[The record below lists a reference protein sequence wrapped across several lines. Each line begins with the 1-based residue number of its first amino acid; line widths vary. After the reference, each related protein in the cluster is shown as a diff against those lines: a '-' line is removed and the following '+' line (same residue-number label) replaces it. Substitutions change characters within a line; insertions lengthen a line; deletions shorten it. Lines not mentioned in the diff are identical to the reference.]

1 MAITNKITMCEF
13 NHHPHMLPLVSGY
26 LQAYSEKDSELA
38 EQTEFELFTRTA
50 NTSADEIIEELVS
63 RQSDVYAISCYIW
76 NMGLIRK
83 LLDPIIE
90 RVPHAR
96 IILGGPQVQGRA
108 ETYIRPEQNRI
119 FIANGEGEVIF
130 YEFLKEVI
138 AGGKN
143 FRNCPGLNF
152 WDMKLLTTTPSP
164 PLIKDLDDI
173 PSPFLTGIFDDM
185 PFVNVAYE
193 TNRGCP
199 YTCSFCYFSRGG
211 EYRKLRKFSQDR
223 VSKEMDWLTSRDLM
237 YIFMADA
244 NWGVFK
250 QDIVYSQELANY
262 AKKRGSPTFV
272 SFSAA
277 KNRPNAVLE
286 IAQIFKDAGITNS
299 QPVSF
304 QSLNPEVLKLISRIN
319 IKADKIDELQIL
331 FSEQHIDSY
340 VEMIWPLPGETL
352 ESFKQ
357 GLEVICNKGLGTITC
372 YPTIMLP
379 NTALWDQEEE
389 FGFVTLEPEDALN
402 DSKIVIQTNWVTK
415 DEYEEGVRYYFATH
429 ILFNLGTLR
438 CLSDYLHY
446 ECKYPLNKLFTDFSN
461 FMKSHQEN
469 KLAYWIEDFII
480 DKGGFVDN
488 GSLGMCAHQILHIDR
503 DKFQELL
510 YQFVS
515 EQSWWEDNKAKF
527 LFEVDILNT
536 PFLYSTP
543 PLKTADSFE
552 NHLNYLKIVEQTTA
566 RKVVELPAEF
576 QSFLPHYVYSQSAK
590 VLCEKSVRYEVLY
603 ITNQIPY
610 MPSWSKEQVGNY
622 GQGRIQ
628 SNRSLMPN
636 WEPLTEKQD
645 NCEQIDDE
653 MLIEEVF

>member
-1 MAITNKITMCEF
+1 MTSKITMCEF

-26 LQAYSEKDSELA
+26 LQAYSQKDPEVESE
-38 EQTEFELFTRTA
+38 TEFELFTRTA
-50 NTSADEIIEELVS
+50 NTSADNIIEELVS

-130 YEFLKEVI
+130 YEFIKEVI

-211 EYRKLRKFSQDR
+211 EYRKLRKFSQER

-319 IKADKIDELQIL
+319 IKADKIDELQTL

-402 DSKIVIQTNWVTK
+402 DSKIVIQTNWVTEA
-415 DEYEEGVRYYFATH
+415 EYEEGVRYYFATH

-438 CLSDYLHY
+438 CLSNYLHHD
-446 ECKYPLNKLFTDFSN
+446 CNIPMNKLFTDFADY
-461 FMKSHQEN
+461 MKAHQEN
-469 KLAYWIEDFII
+469 DLAFWIEDFII
-480 DKGGFVDN
+480 EKGGFVDN
-488 GSLGMCAHQILHIDR
+488 GSLGMCAHRILHEER
-503 DKFQELL
+503 DKFQPFL

-515 EQSWWEDNKAKF
+515 EQPWWSDKKAQM

-536 PFLYSTP
+536 PYLYSTLP
-543 PLKTADSFE
+543 VRGNDCFE
-552 NHLNYLKIVEQTTA
+552 NHLKYITVIENKSGRCV
-566 RKVVELPAEF
+566 AEIPSKYKKF
-576 QSFLPHYVYSQSAK
+576 IPQYVYSESEVNDCLNAS
-590 VLCEKSVRYEVLY
+590 CYEILY

-628 SNRSLMPN
+628 SNRSLMPR
-636 WEPLTEKQD
+636 WEPLANAQS
-645 NCEQIDDE
+645 EQQATDDE
-653 MLIEEVF
+653 MFVEEVF